1 MTALLAALSGAL
13 VTAGVLGVIA
23 SLRPRP
29 VAPPTNPRRTAAL
42 RRRVRKIPTRTGVL
56 ALVGF
61 GAGALVAVL
70 SGWLVA
76 VVAIPLA
83 VVGLPSLLRSPAETA
98 QIERL
103 EAMAEWTRNLA
114 GVLTVGVGLEQA
126 LVATLRSTPEPIKP
140 EVSRLVARLRAR
152 WSTEDALLKFADELD
167 DATGDLVAAY
177 LILGARR
184 RGAGLASVLQGL
196 AESVADDV
204 TARRKVEADR
214 AKPRATARNVTLIT
228 LGVLGFLAFNGQ
240 FMAPYGTPLGQALLA
255 VLLGAYA
262 GTLVWL
268 RRMSVGEPLPRF
280 LGESHGFRITEGSSA
295 LNPRVGHP

>member
-42 RRRVRKIPTRTGVL
+42 RRRVRKIPTRTRVL

-126 LVATLRSTPEPIKP
+126 LVATLRSTPEAIKP

-268 RRMSVGEPLPRF
+268 KRMSVGEPLPRF
-280 LGESHGFRITEGSSA
+280 LGDSQGFAAEVELVADRAGVAS
-295 LNPRVGHP
+295 

>member
-42 RRRVRKIPTRTGVL
+42 RRRVRKIPTRTRVL

-83 VVGLPSLLRSPAETA
+83 VVGLPSLLRSPAEIA

-295 LNPRVGHP
+295 LNPRVGH

>member
-42 RRRVRKIPTRTGVL
+42 RRRVRKIPTRTRVL

-83 VVGLPSLLRSPAETA
+83 VVGLPSLLRSPGETA

-152 WSTEDALLKFADELD
+152 WSTEDALLKFAGELD

-228 LGVLGFLAFNGQ
+228 LGVLVFLAFNGQ

-280 LGESHGFRITEGSSA
+280 LGDSQGFAAEVELVADRAGVAS
-295 LNPRVGHP
+295 

>member
-42 RRRVRKIPTRTGVL
+42 RRRVRKIPTRTRVL

-103 EAMAEWTRNLA
+103 EAMAEWTRN
-114 GVLTVGVGLEQA
+114 LTVGVGLEQA

-280 LGESHGFRITEGSSA
+280 LGESQGFAAEVDLVADRAGRAS
-295 LNPRVGHP
+295 

>member
-42 RRRVRKIPTRTGVL
+42 RRRVRKIPTRTRVL

-70 SGWLVA
+70 SDWLVA

-280 LGESHGFRITEGSSA
+280 LGESQGFAAEVELVAGRAGVAS
-295 LNPRVGHP
+295 

>member
-1 MTALLAALSGAL
+1 MTALVAALYGAL

-42 RRRVRKIPTRTGVL
+42 RRRVRKIPTRTRVL

-280 LGESHGFRITEGSSA
+280 LGESHGFAAEVELVADRAGRAS
-295 LNPRVGHP
+295 

>member
-42 RRRVRKIPTRTGVL
+42 RRRVRKIPTRTRVL

-126 LVATLRSTPEPIKP
+126 LVATLRSTPEAIKP

-280 LGESHGFRITEGSSA
+280 LGDSQGFAAEVELVADRAGVAS
-295 LNPRVGHP
+295 

>member
-42 RRRVRKIPTRTGVL
+42 RRRVRKIPTRTRVL

-196 AESVADDV
+196 AESVAEDV
-204 TARRKVEADR
+204 SARRKVEADR

-228 LGVLGFLAFNGQ
+228 LGVLGFLAFNGP

-295 LNPRVGHP
+295 LNPRVGH

>member
-1 MTALLAALSGAL
+1 MTGLLPAL
-13 VTAGVLGVIA
+13 
-23 SLRPRP
+23 
-29 VAPPTNPRRTAAL
+29 
-42 RRRVRKIPTRTGVL
+42 
-56 ALVGF
+56 
-61 GAGALVAVL
+61 AGALVAAGVL
-70 SGWLVA
+70 GIIAALRPAPVRAPARPSRRSDVLRRLGSIPPRTRLLAGIGVAAGVLVA
-76 VVAIPLA
+76 ALTGWVVAIVAIPIA
-83 VVGLPSLLRSPAETA
+83 IVGLPALLVAPTA
-98 QIERL
+98 ATQIERL

-126 LVATLRSTPEPIKP
+126 LAATLRSTPEAIKP

-152 WSTEDALLKFADELD
+152 WTTEDALQVFADELD

-214 AKPRATARNVTLIT
+214 NKPRAAARNVTLIT
-228 LGVLGFLAFNGQ
+228 LGVLTLLAFNGQ
-240 FMAPYGTPLGQALLA
+240 FMAPYGTPLGQLLLA
-255 VLLGAYA
+255 GLLTAYA
-262 GTLVWL
+262 GALWWL

-280 LGESHGFRITEGSSA
+280 LVRAPRMAPVQGEVRS
-295 LNPRVGHP
+295 

>member
-1 MTALLAALSGAL
+1 MTALLSALSGAL

-42 RRRVRKIPTRTGVL
+42 LRRVRRIPTRTRVL

-280 LGESHGFRITEGSSA
+280 LGDSQGFAAEVELVADRAGVAS
-295 LNPRVGHP
+295 

>member
-42 RRRVRKIPTRTGVL
+42 RRRVRKIPTRTRVL

-83 VVGLPSLLRSPAETA
+83 VVGLPSLLRSPGETA

-126 LVATLRSTPEPIKP
+126 LVATLRSTPEAIKP

-295 LNPRVGHP
+295 LNPRVGH

>member
-1 MTALLAALSGAL
+1 MTGLLAALASAL
-13 VTAGVLGVIA
+13 IAAGLLGLVA
-23 SLRPRP
+23 ALRPRP
-29 VAPPTNPRRTAAL
+29 IEAPTGPRRTPALL
-42 RRRVRKIPTRTGVL
+42 RRVQAIPLRTRVL
-56 ALVGF
+56 ALVGVA
-61 GAGALVAVL
+61 AGVLVFVA

-76 VVAIPLA
+76 VVAVPLA
-83 VVGLPSLLRSPAETA
+83 VVGLPGLLKPATETA

-126 LVATLRSTPEPIKP
+126 LVATLRSTPEPIRP

-152 WSTEDALLKFADELD
+152 WSTEDALQAFADELD

-196 AESVADDV
+196 AESVAEDV
-204 TARRKVEADR
+204 TARRKIEADR

-255 VLLGAYA
+255 VLLAAYA
-262 GTLVWL
+262 ATLAWL
-268 RRMSVGEPLPRF
+268 RRMSIGEPLPRF
-280 LGESHGFRITEGSSA
+280 LTQDGRDDVEAGA
-295 LNPRVGHP
+295 VGGVAS